1 MIVSKILVVIIYYIE
16 TPVAKS
22 KKKNVKISS
31 DFLLID
37 DDKNTFIAPSTMP
50 VLTRRGLIAGCNCK
64 VIACRKCGSTCK
76 RCKCSCDGVSPINIM
91 IQYHGAKKAK
101 HRCARRPKS
110 KKQASSLIEKDIKEK
125 KPRLLN
131 RLEIS

>member
-37 DDKNTFIAPSTMP
+37 DDKNTFIAPSTML
-50 VLTRRGLIAGCNCK
+50 VLTRRGLIGDCNYK
-64 VIACRKCGSTCK
+64 VGACWQCGSTCK
-76 RCKCSCDGVSPINIM
+76 RCKCSCE
-91 IQYHGAKKAK
+91 
-101 HRCARRPKS
+101 RES
-110 KKQASSLIEKDIKEK
+110 KD
-125 KPRLLN
+125 
-131 RLEIS
+131 